1 MVFQNGFFVIFDLDF
16 LVIFKFINK
25 GDSEMIEN
33 IIQPQVQP
41 LNLNGVGIDQDIM
54 KVIKQGQ
61 VLAIA
66 SGFNAIHVVNMKRA
80 MRGQMPAN
88 NTIFKLNDM
97 NRFGLDCAFTHG
109 SSQST
114 LVQQMIG
121 GPVQQANNLLPQQQQ
136 VVDDKPPAWFV
147 EYQKE
152 INTRLDK
159 IDPPK

>member
-1 MVFQNGFFVIFDLDF
+1 
-16 LVIFKFINK
+16 
-25 GDSEMIEN
+25 MIEN

-41 LNLNGVGIDQDIM
+41 LNLSGVGIDQDIM

-80 MRGQMPAN
+80 MKGQMPAN

-114 LVQQMIG
+114 LVQQMMG
-121 GPVQQANNLLPQQQQ
+121 QPVQQANQILQQEQ

-152 INTRLDK
+152 INARFDK

>member
-1 MVFQNGFFVIFDLDF
+1 
-16 LVIFKFINK
+16 
-25 GDSEMIEN
+25 MIDN
-33 IIQPQVQP
+33 IIQPQAQP
-41 LNLNGVGIDQDIM
+41 LNLSGVGIDQDIM

-80 MRGQMPAN
+80 MKGQMPAN

-121 GPVQQANNLLPQQQQ
+121 QPVQQANNLLPEQKQ
-136 VVDDKPPAWFV
+136 VVDDGPPAWFV

-152 INTRLDK
+152 INARFDK

>member
-16 LVIFKFINK
+16 LVINNK
-25 GDSEMIEN
+25 GDRMIEN

-41 LNLNGVGIDQDIM
+41 LNLSGVGIDQDIM

-80 MRGQMPAN
+80 MRGQMHAN

-97 NRFGLDCAFTHG
+97 NRFGLDCAFTHV

-121 GPVQQANNLLPQQQQ
+121 QPVQQANQLLQNQP

-152 INTRLDK
+152 INARFDK